1 MRKKYDLSNLTVGI
15 LCMAFKADVD
25 DIRSSLSYKIKN
37 LLDLYAAK
45 VLSTDPYV
53 HTDPDILPLNQ
64 VIENSDVLVLCT
76 PHSQYRDLDTAGKTV
91 IDIWGFL
98 NSSQT

>member
-1 MRKKYDLSNLTVGI
+1 MRALKMNSRLNLLTCSALELNSNNQI
-15 LCMAFKADVD
+15 Q
-25 DIRSSLSYKIKN
+25 SYKIKN